1 MKKLLLLTAV
11 GLVMQAAPVFAEDA
25 VDGSKG
31 PPPQQREQMKKHDT
45 NGDGVISKDEFL
57 NFAEEKFNKMDNN
70 GDGTI
75 TKDEAQAAHKHRKE
89 KMKEMREK
97 FKGKR
102 QERMEKRE
110 VEGVE

>member
-11 GLVMQAAPVFAEDA
+11 GLVMQAAPVFAEEGVGGNA
-25 VDGSKG
+25 V
-31 PPPQQREQMKKHDT
+31 PPHKKEHMKKHDT

-57 NFAEEKFNKMDNN
+57 SFAEERFGKMDTN

-75 TKDEAQAAHKHRKE
+75 TKDEAQAAHKGKKE
-89 KMKEMREK
+89 KMEEMREK
-97 FKGKR
+97 FKEKR

-110 VEGVE
+110 AESAE